1 METSNM
7 TFENDARRGAFLKL
21 TYRRARLSTLR
32 LALIFQ
38 EHKVKK
44 FTIRLFSLIIGCFGF
59 CLLAFSSEH
68 AADSVFGFA
77 ILAVVNV
84 AFVSY
89 GLGGNAALSELPF
102 MKIFST
108 PMTKKHL
115 KNMVNSSGRGDA

>member
-1 METSNM
+1 M
-7 TFENDARRGAFLKL
+7 
-21 TYRRARLSTLR
+21 
-32 LALIFQ
+32 
-38 EHKVKK
+38 KK

-68 AADSVFGFA
+68 AADSVFEFA

-89 GLGGNAALSELPF
+89 GLGGNAALSELCF